1 MKLPAAGEAYVPREK
16 LVDYLLC
23 ETHPTGASKADFF
36 RGLGFREHTASQLE
50 EELLNVANGNDV
62 EESEVSPY
70 GTKYVVIGEI
80 VTPIHRRARVR
91 TVWIIEPPDERPRF
105 VTAYPA

>member
-1 MKLPAAGEAYVPREK
+1 MKLPAAAEANVPREK

-36 RGLGFREHTASQLE
+36 RGLGCEEDTTSQLE
-50 EELLNVANGNDV
+50 QELLNVARGSDV
-62 EESEVSPY
+62 EEIETSPY

-80 VTPIHRRARVR
+80 VTPKDRCARIR
-91 TVWIIEPPDERPRF
+91 TVWIVEPADERPRF
-105 VTAYPA
+105 TAYPA